1 MSYLFDTFARIR
13 LTWVPSDN
21 CARMHAAPPPA
32 MITSPFTAPP
42 PDPAALPQAAGRRY
56 LLLSG
61 TSDRVRIAILDDHP
75 VITLGVAAYLRSQ
88 PDFEIVHAETTSESL
103 ANSLKRQP
111 CDVAVVDFYLP
122 RQPWD
127 GMDFIRRLRRQHPHM
142 AVITFSAGAAAET
155 EYAAFRAGATGYLPK
170 SASMPMLVEMIRAA
184 HNRGSPSG
192 FITYTNGALRAAS
205 PRHPDTRLTAAE
217 IEVLRQIAQGLSVT
231 QIAARLLR
239 SKKTISTHK
248 RRAMK
253 KLGLADDLTL
263 ALYLNE
269 KFDHKVG
276 P

>member
-1 MSYLFDTFARIR
+1 
-13 LTWVPSDN
+13 
-21 CARMHAAPPPA
+21 
-32 MITSPFTAPP
+32 MITSPFTAASPT
-42 PDPAALPQAAGRRY
+42 DPATLPQAAGRRY

-61 TSDRVRIAILDDHP
+61 ASDRVRIAILDDHP

-88 PDFEIVHAETTSESL
+88 PDFEIVHAETTSEAL
-103 ANSLKRQP
+103 AASLKRQP

-184 HNRGSPSG
+184 HSRGNPCG
-192 FITYTNGALRAAS
+192 FITYKNGALRVAS

-253 KLGLADDLTL
+253 KLGLADDLAL

-269 KFDHKVG
+269 KFDNKAG

>member
-1 MSYLFDTFARIR
+1 
-13 LTWVPSDN
+13 
-21 CARMHAAPPPA
+21 
-32 MITSPFTAPP
+32 MITSPFSAFRPT
-42 PDPAALPQAAGRRY
+42 DPASLPQAGGRRY
-56 LLLSG
+56 MLLSG
-61 TSDRVRIAILDDHP
+61 CNDRVRVAILDDHP
-75 VITLGVAAYLRSQ
+75 VITLGVSAYLRSQ
-88 PDFEIVHAETTSESL
+88 PDFDIVHAETTSEAL
-103 ANSLKRQP
+103 IHSLKRQP

-127 GMDFIRRLRRQHPHM
+127 GMDFIRRLRRQHPRL
-142 AVITFSAGAAAET
+142 AIITFSAGAPAET
-155 EYAAFRAGATGYLPK
+155 EYAAFRAGANGYLPK
-170 SASMPMLVEMIRAA
+170 SASMPTLVEVIRAA
-184 HNRGSPSG
+184 HSRSAAG
-192 FITYTNGALRAAS
+192 FITYKNGAVRIAP

-253 KLGLADDLTL
+253 KLGLSDDLAL

-269 KFDHKVG
+269 KFDHKAG